1 MLLKRSTVSRV
12 FRIQG
17 LNYKPRAELKAILYK
32 QEKTL
37 SSAGLAGVYLMTPT
51 VASSYSQCQIVSAYC
66 FFIYFFK
73 LELSVACGCILSDF
87 VSFLLFWRS
96 GCQTLPWCQSWKR
109 CEHYCNPVDHP
120 DWRPGMLTLYPSQCI
135 QCQQNILYALSLVH
149 STEMTICIRSVL
161 KNPVH
166 TGLIPTQEP
175 VGFYVE
181 KIYRNVFFFLSVL
194 PEMCRFGQ
202 REDVCLPWLL
212 CTDYCHL
219 WKKNTVVYRGIF
231 CHRTSVNIEPM
242 STSMWNILF
251 LYGASSS
258 FSS

>member
-1 MLLKRSTVSRV
+1 MSCIHVESLNSLRYLVKTGAQGPRS
-12 FRIQG
+12 I
-17 LNYKPRAELKAILYK
+17 KAFY
-32 QEKTL
+32 
-37 SSAGLAGVYLMTPT
+37 
-51 VASSYSQCQIVSAYC
+51 
-66 FFIYFFK
+66 FIYFFK

-181 KIYRNVFFFLSVL
+181 KIYRNGFFS
-194 PEMCRFGQ
+194 Q
-202 REDVCLPWLL
+202 
-212 CTDYCHL
+212 
-219 WKKNTVVYRGIF
+219 
-231 CHRTSVNIEPM
+231 
-242 STSMWNILF
+242 
-251 LYGASSS
+251 
-258 FSS
+258 